1 MDKKGANLG
10 SDKKKKQSGENGNA
24 AGEKIN
30 NGDYLQAKLPTT
42 LTFSLPCTQS
52 IVPFE

>member
-10 SDKKKKQSGENGNA
+10 SDKKTVRREGNA
-24 AGEKIN
+24 AGKKIN
-30 NGDYLQAKLPTT
+30 TGDYLQAKLPTT
-42 LTFSLPCTQS
+42 PTFSLPCTQS

>member
-10 SDKKKKQSGENGNA
+10 SDKKQSGEKGNA

-42 LTFSLPCTQS
+42 LT
-52 IVPFE
+52 